1 MTIKVPMVKLSLK
14 VRKKELEFENDKV
27 ELLERFCVY
36 TVRFCILYFLTLEP
50 MLQSLTSDSTRN

>member
-1 MTIKVPMVKLSLK
+1 MVKLSLK

-50 MLQSLTSDSTRN
+50 MLQSLTSDSTKN